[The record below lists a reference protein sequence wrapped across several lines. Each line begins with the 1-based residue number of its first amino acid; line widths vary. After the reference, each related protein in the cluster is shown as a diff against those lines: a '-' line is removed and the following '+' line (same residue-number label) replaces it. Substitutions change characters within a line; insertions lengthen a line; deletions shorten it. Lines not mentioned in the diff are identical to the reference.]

1 LKLRLIFSTLC
12 LALVAGTALAHHSFA
27 MFDRDNQ
34 IVLTG
39 KVDEFHW
46 QNPHVYIHLEAPD
59 SKGKKSVWIIECA
72 NPGILNRAGWK
83 FNKVKKGDQLTLVVS
98 PLRTGEPAALLHQ
111 IRFADGTILENGA
124 SAGPPK
130 ISIETGKPLQAG
142 AAK

>member
-1 LKLRLIFSTLC
+1 MKLRLMLSTLC
-12 LALVAGTALAHHSFA
+12 LCLVAGTAAAHHSFA

-39 KVDEFHW
+39 EVDEFHW
-46 QNPHVYIHLEAPD
+46 QNPHVYIHLKALD
-59 SKGKKSVWIIECA
+59 STGTTRVWIIECA
-72 NPGILNRAGWK
+72 NPGILNRTGWK
-83 FNKVKKGDQLTLVVS
+83 WNDVKKGDHLTLVVS

-111 IRFADGTILENGA
+111 IRFADGHILENGA

-130 ISIETGKPLQAG
+130 VSIEDGTPLAG

>member
-1 LKLRLIFSTLC
+1 VKFRLMLSTLC
-12 LALVAGTALAHHSFA
+12 LALVAGTAAAHHSFA

-39 KVDEFHW
+39 DVDEFHW
-46 QNPHVYIHLEAPD
+46 QNPHVYIHLTAPD
-59 SKGKKSVWIIECA
+59 STGSTRTWIIECA

-83 FNKVKKGDQLTLVVS
+83 FNKVKKGDHLTIVVS

-111 IRFADGTILENGA
+111 IRFADGEILENGA

-130 ISIETGKPLQAG
+130 ISIDTGKPLAET
-142 AAK
+142 AK